1 MQILQVIKRQST
13 VRTLQE
19 IYSYW
24 KGNKC
29 LTWNGYNEKFDSVS
43 QQEILSLKTSTV
55 SILPSSF
62 ENCHSDPFPPTHFSL
77 FSFCPFFN
85 PENLGSWGELFSL
98 SPSAAANRVP
108 SIFPLPFSCCCWEI
122 PWFGENC
129 LSSAPFPRHVPWHE
143 HAHRLLSYRQWCPHP
158 EVSLPNWNNSLPG
171 PPLLSQVTGSLS
183 QQLQS
188 GLKERV
194 QSWCILAGN

>member
-62 ENCHSDPFPPTHFSL
+62 ENCHSDPFCPLPHTFLSVL
-77 FSFCPFFN
+77 FLILKTWAHEQSCF
-85 PENLGSWGELFSL
+85 L
-98 SPSAAANRVP
+98 SPPVLLLIEFHP
-108 SIFPLPFSCCCWEI
+108 YFHFH
-122 PWFGENC
+122 F
-129 LSSAPFPRHVPWHE
+129 HVVVE
-143 HAHRLLSYRQWCPHP
+143 KSLGLERT
-158 EVSLPNWNNSLPG
+158 VSLLLLFLDMFLGMSMHIGCSVIGNGVLTLRPPSQTGTTVSPG
-171 PPLLSQVTGSLS
+171 PPLLYQVTGSLS